1 MRGNCRRTRERRC
14 WAECAAATGGGDT
27 HENLSKIHV
36 LIPFMFDLDCDRW
49 SYYRGLLSV

>member
-1 MRGNCRRTRERRC
+1 MKGDAGRNVRRQR
-14 WAECAAATGGGDT
+14 GGGDT